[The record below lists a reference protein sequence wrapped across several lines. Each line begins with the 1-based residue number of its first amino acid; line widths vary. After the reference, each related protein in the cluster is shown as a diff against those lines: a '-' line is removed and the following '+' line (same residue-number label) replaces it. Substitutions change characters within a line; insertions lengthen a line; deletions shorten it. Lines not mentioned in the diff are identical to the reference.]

1 MMDRAPTRKS
11 SPVEEPDSNE
21 DGPLMTGREDQ
32 VLDLLHQCTDG
43 NPRKACGPDTK
54 ASIHKEF
61 EACEAYETYLA
72 YNEGS
77 IPTIESIAEG
87 IESALLQAPQQAKE
101 GPEAERITKMLSG
114 RAMQIRA
121 ASRSYVQSVI
131 AFNRQLSGAG
141 QFRFSEEE
149 KRNRLVDADKRRRRL
164 HDSLLDTLRVT
175 HKTLM
180 DAVDIG
186 ILRENS
192 FGVWARGFD
201 ARQLPGSFTV
211 FAPKAIDDRDL
222 IRNWAIAADFAQTFA
237 KLEEIVGKSG
247 DSRPM
252 GA

>member
-1 MMDRAPTRKS
+1 MDRAPHRKS
-11 SPVEEPDSNE
+11 SLSEESESHE
-21 DGPLMTGREDQ
+21 DGPLMAGREDQ

-43 NPRKACGPDTK
+43 NPTKTCGPELK
-54 ASIHKEF
+54 ESIHQEF
-61 EACEAYETYLA
+61 ETCEAYATYLA
-72 YNEGS
+72 YSEGS
-77 IPTIESIAEG
+77 IPTIETIAEG
-87 IESALLQAPQQAKE
+87 IENALLQAPQHTKD

-114 RAMQIRA
+114 R
-121 ASRSYVQSVI
+121 YVQSVI
-131 AFNRQLSGAG
+131 TFNRQLSGAG

-180 DAVDIG
+180 DAVDLG
-186 ILRENS
+186 ILKENS
-192 FGVWARGFD
+192 FGVWAPGFD
-201 ARQLPGSFTV
+201 AQQLPGSFSI